1 MKHIFIGNSLE
12 GFPDDWKKMSDMEI
26 NVLQVALTHLI
37 EELDDSEDL
46 QEGRFSLQLN
56 IAKKLYQGLGGKR
69 FWELKMTEEDA
80 NKLSERLKEGEK
92 K

>member
-1 MKHIFIGNSLE
+1 MKHTFIGNTLE
-12 GFPDDWKKMSDMEI
+12 GLTDMEI

-37 EELDDSEDL
+37 EELDDDEKISILDI
-46 QEGRFSLQLN
+46 RLN
-56 IAKKLYQGLGGKR
+56 TAKKLYLGLGGKR

-80 NKLSERLKEGEK
+80 KKLSKTLKEGDK

>member
-1 MKHIFIGNSLE
+1 MKHTFIGNNLE
-12 GFPDDWKKMSDMEI
+12 GLTDMEI

-46 QEGRFSLQLN
+46 QEGRFSIQLH
-56 IAKKLYQGLGGKR
+56 IAKKLYLGLGGKR
-69 FWELKMTEEDA
+69 FWELKMKEEDA
-80 NKLSERLKEGEK
+80 KKLSKTLKEGDK